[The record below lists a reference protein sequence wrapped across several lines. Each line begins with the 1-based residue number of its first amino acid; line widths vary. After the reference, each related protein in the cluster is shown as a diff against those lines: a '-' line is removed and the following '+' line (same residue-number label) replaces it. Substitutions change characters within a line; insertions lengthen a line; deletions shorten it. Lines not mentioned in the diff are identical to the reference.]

1 MPSYLRRVAIV
12 PLATIFSSI
21 YTRRHSKCR
30 GVGYT
35 HSPES
40 LTSVS
45 SSGFVRL
52 PPTCFSKFLGYSLPD
67 AN

>member
-1 MPSYLRRVAIV
+1 MPSYLGRVAI
-12 PLATIFSSI
+12 PLAAIFSSI
-21 YTRRHSKCR
+21 YTRRPSKCR

-45 SSGFVRL
+45 SSGFARL
-52 PPTCFSKFLGYSLPD
+52 PPTCISKFLGYSLPD
-67 AN
+67 AH